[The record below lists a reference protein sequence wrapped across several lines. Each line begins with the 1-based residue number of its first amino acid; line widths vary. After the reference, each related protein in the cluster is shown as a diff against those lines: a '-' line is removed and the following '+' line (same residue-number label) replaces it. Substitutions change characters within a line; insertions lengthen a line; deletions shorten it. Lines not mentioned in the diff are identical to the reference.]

1 MINEVA
7 SNIFFGYWRFP
18 FCWISTRTITS
29 RAEKKTST
37 FRRTAVRETG
47 ASRHHGYLIEDPSE
61 AIKYQFSMVPRGSRD
76 PQLGRHYAEKHKS
89 LEPKW
94 YIFLAWNYILKI
106 LIMFVEIFLSS
117 LTRNVI
123 LIKLIRSLKI
133 NKLHALK

>member
-1 MINEVA
+1 MKLPQT
-7 SNIFFGYWRFP
+7 FFLVIEDSHFVGSLQGQLRLVQK
-18 FCWISTRTITS
+18 
-29 RAEKKTST
+29 KKTST